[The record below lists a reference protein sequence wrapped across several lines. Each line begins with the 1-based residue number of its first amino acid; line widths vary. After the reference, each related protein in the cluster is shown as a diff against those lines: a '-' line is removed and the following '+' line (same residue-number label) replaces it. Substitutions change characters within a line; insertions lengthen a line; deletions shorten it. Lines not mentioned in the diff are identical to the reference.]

1 MKKRVSL
8 YTLPF
13 AALFALPEF
22 LSGAAFV
29 LAKRGLTEAKVFGIR
44 SFSCLIAGLLLAGAI
59 SLFEQKFDVKRIKA
73 LSLSALN
80 LLPFGLCY
88 GCAFVVSLLFFRRL
102 SLNTAFALCLDSGRY
117 LVLLILI
124 YFFLI
129 IFESLMTFLAFR
141 TAGILTGFPVVKIL
155 AVVGA
160 NAFIVLFNGFRTGIF
175 SIIPI
180 LTGTFMGRLVAYLAE
195 AALCAFIFAILE
207 RFVAGMPLF
216 KASVEKDGNAEASG
230 SSGAEENTPEPGS
243 GNNDAPASDIPD
255 TKPLLSALTKDKL
268 SNFASRLIYAGA
280 AALAF
285 LLVFIIGSVSI
296 KRLNPMHE
304 LSEEVLNYTNAALI
318 TMANGNVE
326 QGFKLAGAARGDVLM
341 WEALGL
347 GKNNEKR
354 KEKIAEA
361 LKLGENN
368 VYIRLLEAADL
379 EKVDTVERMIMQEGV
394 TNTAVDFMLLRMYAE
409 FGSEPDSQK
418 QAVRKEILYRQLNAG
433 NYIDGFVTVSDA
445 NDRLGEDKVDEN
457 LEKLHEI
464 IPYSKVIEI
473 YYDALANNG
482 GTKEQWL
489 ESIKAVSETDEVY
502 KPYFQTYFLS
512 KIKLYLDGDANDGEK
527 TDYLISLAEAVP
539 NDLVVN
545 FSVAGWLA
553 ERNLRRYQYDSR
565 EEEPRFVKA
574 RAAIRSAYELY
585 EKKYKAYQ
593 EAPENEKKYV
603 DNLANAYFYDMG
615 YDLDPGSTFDTKT
628 RESVRRMF
636 ADIFLAI
643 NSEEDALALLEG
655 TAASVTIRAMDAIYA
670 KNYDE
675 ALSVASETLKTPAT
689 DLENAQIE
697 YIRAVA
703 YLNKSDRTNSFEHAA
718 KLASYLGTL
727 KDSDKAA
734 ADSMLL
740 AFTSMFSYDNGYYYL
755 TMDYL
760 DNATDSEKAILKSN
774 EYLYAYVCAHEAR
787 VKRTRY
793 GYAWFQ
799 DRPYPDDFYEY
810 YDPRMK
816 VVDDMLAKDPALSG
830 LWYIKA
836 CMAQETTTGG
846 SIGFGHLMYEWEEPL
861 LLESEEYLKKAIE
874 YDFTNPAYHFMLGC
888 VYDELAR
895 YIDAYREACY
905 ADQYYEA
912 VVEEGGI
919 NGPFLNQ
926 ADIDHLKIGLENFFK
941 SDGHYHDMRTEQ
953 EGK

>member
-1 MKKRVSL
+1 MKKRFSL

-13 AALFALPEF
+13 AALFVLPEF
-22 LSGAAFV
+22 WCGAAFV
-29 LAKRGLTEAKVFGIR
+29 LAKRGLTEGMVFGIR
-44 SFSCLIAGLLLAGAI
+44 CLSCLVAGILIAFTV
-59 SLFEQKFDVKRIKA
+59 SLFEQRFDVKRIKA
-73 LSLSALN
+73 LLLSFLN

-88 GCAFVVSLLFFRRL
+88 GGAFVVSLLFFRRL
-102 SLNTAFALCLDSGRY
+102 SLNTAFALSLNSGKY
-117 LVLLILI
+117 LVFLILI

-129 IFESLMTFLAFR
+129 LFESLMTVLAFR
-141 TAGILTGFPVVKIL
+141 TAGILTGFPFVKIL
-155 AVVGA
+155 AIVGA

-175 SIIPI
+175 SIIPV
-180 LTGTFMGRLVAYLAE
+180 LTGTFMGRLIAYLLQ
-195 AALCAFIFAILE
+195 AALFAFVFAAVE
-207 RFVAGMPLF
+207 RFAAGLPLF
-216 KASVEKDGNAEASG
+216 KASAADEGTAADPESG
-230 SSGAEENTPEPGS
+230 SESGSEDTPVSDTPEV
-243 GNNDAPASDIPD
+243 
-255 TKPLLSALTKDKL
+255 KPLLTVLTKEKL
-268 SNFASRLIYAGA
+268 SAFVSRLIYAGA
-280 AALAF
+280 SALAF
-285 LLVFIIGSVSI
+285 LLVFIIGSVSV

-304 LSEEVLNYTNAALI
+304 LSEEVLNYTNSALI
-318 TMANGNVE
+318 TMKNGNVE

-341 WEALGL
+341 WEALQL
-347 GKNNEKR
+347 GRKNEKR

-361 LKLGENN
+361 LRLGENN
-368 VYIRLLEAADL
+368 VYIRLLEAADT
-379 EKVDTVERMIMQEGV
+379 ESPEAIERMIMQEGV
-394 TNTAVDFMLLRMYAE
+394 SNVAADLMLLRMYADI
-409 FGSEPDSQK
+409 DSSMDSYK
-418 QAVRKEILYRQLNAG
+418 EDIRKEILYRELNAG
-433 NYIDGFVTVSDA
+433 NYIDGFVSVSDA
-445 NDRLGEDKVDEN
+445 TERLGEDKVEEN

-464 IPYSKVIEI
+464 IPYSKVIET

-482 GTKEQWL
+482 GTKEQWI
-489 ESIKAVSETDEVY
+489 ESIKAISETDEIY
-502 KPYFQTYFLS
+502 RPYFQTYFLS
-512 KIKLYLDGDANDGEK
+512 KIKIYLDGDANEDEK
-527 TDYLISLAEAVP
+527 TDYLISLTEAVP

-553 ERNLRRYQYDSR
+553 ERNIRRYQYDSR

-574 RAAIRSAYELY
+574 RAAIRSAYDLY

-615 YDLDPGSTFDTKT
+615 YDLNLGSTFDTKT

-636 ADIFLAI
+636 ADIFLAL
-643 NSEEDALALLEG
+643 NCEEDALAFLEG
-655 TAASVTIRAMDAIYA
+655 TATSVTIRAMNAIYS

-727 KDSDKAA
+727 KDADKAA
-734 ADSMLL
+734 VDSMLL
-740 AFTSMFSYDNGYYYL
+740 AFTCMFSYENGYYDL

-760 DNATDSEKAILKSN
+760 NNATDSEKEILKSN

-787 VKRTRY
+787 VKRTKY
-793 GYAWFQ
+793 YYAYLNE
-799 DRPYPDDFYEY
+799 RPYPDDFYEY

-846 SIGFGHLMYEWEEPL
+846 AIGFGHLIYEWEEPL

-912 VVEEGGI
+912 VVEEDGI

-926 ADIDHLKIGLENFFK
+926 ANIDHLKLGLENFFK
-941 SDGHYHDMRTEQ
+941 SDGNYHDMRTQQ
-953 EGK
+953 EGN